1 MTGPSHAGGP
11 LHAETDAI
19 RGHAAALE
27 TAADDATRALAA
39 SRDAAAPA
47 APGFPGDAAGPFAAL
62 LRGLED
68 SDRALVNAITD
79 AAGHVVSDA
88 GTYDAQDAAH
98 ADLYRAVGP

>member
-1 MTGPSHAGGP
+1 MPLVPAGGGLYNGPRPLLGPLAHPPTTGP
-11 LHAETDAI
+11 
-19 RGHAAALE
+19 
-27 TAADDATRALAA
+27 
-39 SRDAAAPA
+39 AAPA

-98 ADLYRAVGP
+98 ADLYRAPGS